1 MCVCVCVRERERET
15 ERDRERDRER
25 QRQRDHDLYSHWG
38 LNGTPLRGI
47 IYSSFCNETKAY
59 VGILNDCTFQTMI

>member
-1 MCVCVCVRERERET
+1 MCVCVCVCVCVRGRERERET
-15 ERDRERDRER
+15 QR
-25 QRQRDHDLYSHWG
+25 QRQRDHDLYILWG
-38 LNGTPLRGI
+38 LNGTPLGEI